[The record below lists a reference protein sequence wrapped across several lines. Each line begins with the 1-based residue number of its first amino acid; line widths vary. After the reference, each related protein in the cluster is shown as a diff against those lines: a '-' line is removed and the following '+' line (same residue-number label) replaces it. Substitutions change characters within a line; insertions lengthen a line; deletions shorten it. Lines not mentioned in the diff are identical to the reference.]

1 MQLINAPDAP
11 LAVGPYSHAARVGNL
26 LLCSGQIPICPTEK
40 KIIAHDID
48 SQTSQVFENIKAV
61 LKSQGLTLKHVAK
74 TTVFLQSMDDFVR
87 MNAVYDEEFQGHK
100 PARSTVEV
108 AKLPLDA
115 LVEIECIATF
125 PEP

>member
-1 MQLINAPDAP
+1 MQLINAPEAP
-11 LAVGPYSHAARVGNL
+11 AAVGPYSHAARTGNL

-61 LKSQGLTLKHVAK
+61 LKSQGLTLKNVAK
-74 TTVFLQSMDDFVR
+74 TTVFLKSMDDFVR
-87 MNAVYDEEFQGHK
+87 MNVVYDEEFRGHK

-108 AKLPLDA
+108 ARLPLDA
-115 LVEIECIATF
+115 LVEIECIAVF